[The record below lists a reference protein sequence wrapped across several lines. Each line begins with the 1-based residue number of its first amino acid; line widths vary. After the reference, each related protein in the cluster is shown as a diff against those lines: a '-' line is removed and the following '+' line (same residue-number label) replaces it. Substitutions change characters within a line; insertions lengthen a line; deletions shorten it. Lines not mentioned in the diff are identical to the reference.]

1 MFCTN
6 CGLRMEAGD
15 KFCARCGAPARLNVP
30 PVANIEETPP
40 AAANQREE
48 PPVQPAV
55 RISRSTTEVAHQSL
69 FHTTSF
75 SDAARSMRPQAEAA
89 LPVPPPNVAEAALIP
104 PNTAEADPFF
114 AESAAPVF
122 ADAFPEPVPEDSG
135 AGSVEPVRKLPTAY
149 DNLPTVPYKPDAPPP
164 RDNTGRMLLI
174 GFAAFLLIALAVAVW
189 ITQGKSFVSS
199 SSVVANG
206 AHDSGVTV
214 TLTPA
219 TARVKVGNG
228 VDFTASVGGTDNP
241 EIMWGVQEGDEG
253 GHVVSRGAQSKGG
266 RLSQMAVYVAPST
279 PGKYHVTAASKSDLS
294 ATASAEVTVIPR

>member
-15 KFCARCGAPARLNVP
+15 KFCARCGTPARLNVP

-40 AAANQREE
+40 AAASQREE

-55 RISRSTTEVAHQSL
+55 RVSRSTAEVAHQSL

-75 SDAARSMRPQAEAA
+75 SDAGRSARLQAEAA
-89 LPVPPPNVAEAALIP
+89 PQVPPANA
-104 PNTAEADPFF
+104 AEADPFF

-122 ADAFPEPVPEDSG
+122 ADAFPEPVPQGAD

-149 DNLPTVPYKPDAPPP
+149 DNLPTVPYAPDAPPP
-164 RDNTGRMLLI
+164 RDNTGRALLI
-174 GFAAFLLIALAVAVW
+174 GFAAFLLVALAVAVW
-189 ITQGKSFVSS
+189 ITHGKAYVSS
-199 SSVVANG
+199 SSVVASG

-219 TARVKVGNG
+219 TARVTVGNG

-253 GHVVSRGAQSKGG
+253 GHVVSRSAQSKGG

-294 ATASAEVTVIPR
+294 ATASAEVTVTPR